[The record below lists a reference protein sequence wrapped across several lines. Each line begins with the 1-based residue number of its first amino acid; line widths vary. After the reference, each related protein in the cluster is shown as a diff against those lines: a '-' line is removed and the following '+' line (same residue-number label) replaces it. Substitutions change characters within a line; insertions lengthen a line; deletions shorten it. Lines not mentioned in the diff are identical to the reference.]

1 MSQVKTRE
9 KVLEVQNLRLSFYT
23 RRGVYKAL
31 RGATLNLYSGE
42 VLGIAGESGS
52 GKSTLGLAIM
62 GLLPRNARV
71 EDGTVLLDGMDMIR
85 PLRDYGSQGSRFSVK
100 KNEKIIKRLN
110 KTLQTV
116 RGKKI
121 SMVFQEPLT
130 ALNPVLPV
138 GYQIAEAVYFHD
150 PERLIRRA
158 LSRQKVTHEEL
169 RELLNVLKAQGE
181 ERFLEEI
188 ERKGLQGLDEQILSI
203 WRRRDI
209 HEARKEKMILNLA
222 NVKLSRMDLMGIS
235 LYQRNMGKFP
245 LASRF
250 AKNALIREGYRLAV
264 ELLTFL
270 GIPHPEKVV
279 RLYPHELSGGMRQ
292 RIVIAI
298 ALANNPKVVIM
309 DEPTS
314 ALDVTIQAQILDLVK
329 DLKSDFNPS
338 FRFISHDLS
347 VLAEV
352 SDRIG
357 IMYAGQI
364 VEIGSAK
371 EIFQEPLHPYT
382 KMLMEAIPTMDKT
395 VLKTVPGSVPD
406 MRNPPPGCAFS
417 PRCPF
422 AMEECRTNE
431 PRMVEVNDEH
441 SVACFLVRKGDKK

>member
-1 MSQVKTRE
+1 
-9 KVLEVQNLRLSFYT
+9 
-23 RRGVYKAL
+23 
-31 RGATLNLYSGE
+31 
-42 VLGIAGESGS
+42 
-52 GKSTLGLAIM
+52 
-62 GLLPRNARV
+62 
-71 EDGTVLLDGMDMIR
+71 
-85 PLRDYGSQGSRFSVK
+85 
-100 KNEKIIKRLN
+100 
-110 KTLQTV
+110 
-116 RGKKI
+116 
-121 SMVFQEPLT
+121 
-130 ALNPVLPV
+130 
-138 GYQIAEAVYFHD
+138 
-150 PERLIRRA
+150 
-158 LSRQKVTHEEL
+158 
-169 RELLNVLKAQGE
+169 
-181 ERFLEEI
+181 
-188 ERKGLQGLDEQILSI
+188 EQILSI

-329 DLKSDFNPS
+329 DLKSDFNTS
-338 FRFISHDLS
+338 FIFISHDLS

>member
-188 ERKGLQGLDEQILSI
+188 
-203 WRRRDI
+203 
-209 HEARKEKMILNLA
+209 
-222 NVKLSRMDLMGIS
+222 
-235 LYQRNMGKFP
+235 
-245 LASRF
+245 
-250 AKNALIREGYRLAV
+250 
-264 ELLTFL
+264 
-270 GIPHPEKVV
+270 
-279 RLYPHELSGGMRQ
+279 
-292 RIVIAI
+292 
-298 ALANNPKVVIM
+298 
-309 DEPTS
+309 
-314 ALDVTIQAQILDLVK
+314 
-329 DLKSDFNPS
+329 
-338 FRFISHDLS
+338 
-347 VLAEV
+347 
-352 SDRIG
+352 
-357 IMYAGQI
+357 
-364 VEIGSAK
+364 
-371 EIFQEPLHPYT
+371 
-382 KMLMEAIPTMDKT
+382 
-395 VLKTVPGSVPD
+395 
-406 MRNPPPGCAFS
+406 
-417 PRCPF
+417 
-422 AMEECRTNE
+422 
-431 PRMVEVNDEH
+431 
-441 SVACFLVRKGDKK
+441 

>member
-71 EDGTVLLDGMDMIR
+71 EDGTVLLDGMDMIK

-181 ERFLEEI
+181 ERLLEEI

-222 NVKLSRMDLMGIS
+222 NVKLSRTDLMGIS

-329 DLKSDFNPS
+329 DLKSDFNTS
-338 FRFISHDLS
+338 FIFISHDLS